1 MQEKLQIKSMKC
13 KQSWKIRHIKDI
25 IWSNYEKMHES
36 VPDGNKRVY
45 MIEIIKRVGR
55 SSYEKY

>member
-1 MQEKLQIKSMKC
+1 MQEKLQIKSLKY
-13 KQSWKIRHIKDI
+13 KQSWKIGHIKDI

-36 VPDGNKRVY
+36 VPDGNNRVY
-45 MIEIIKRVGR
+45 VIEILKRVGR